1 MRLLAPLLF
10 AAAAASAA
18 PRTYLYYPS
27 SDVASTQETLFPQ
40 AGTTNTTEL
49 ASLCDSTPTCI
60 GFNSNGWLKNGST
73 SLAPQP
79 VDLYLAAPT
88 PAPAPPLPLWPYPR
102 SLSSGA
108 TTLPVSA
115 ALQLLPSAPCADLE
129 AALARFA
136 ATSLS
141 RAAAPPAPSPPPN
154 LLTALHVTLAPG
166 GCAVPLDLG
175 VNESYSL
182 TIPEDGSPALLSAPT
197 VWGAL
202 LGLQTL
208 AQLLAFDA
216 ETGAYAIPAT
226 PLAIADAPRFAW
238 RGVMVDPARAFLPL
252 ATLRALVDSLP
263 LAKLNTLHL
272 HLLDSESF
280 PLQVGAPFEG
290 LWASAFSPRE
300 RYTRADLAGL
310 IEYARARGV
319 RVVLEF
325 DSPGHCGGICTS
337 YPNLCPAGPGCSGTV
352 LDPSSPATL
361 PAMQAIIDT
370 LASLSI
376 DSVLHGGGDEVGQD
390 CWLNSAAVQAWAAA
404 HNVTNGEGVYKYF
417 VNASSAMML
426 ARGKA
431 PMRWEEVW
439 AHFGASLHPATIIH
453 AWLSSAAL
461 VNATNHGYRAVFSVD
476 SQAYYMDYLDV
487 QWDSVYSVDILAG
500 VTNAS
505 AVPLVLGGQLCLWGE
520 TVDAASL
527 LSVLWPRAAAA
538 GEALWGPPPGA
549 SARSYDVVARLAE
562 FRCLLLERGLPAPLP
577 GALSAGDLRPP
588 WTVGS
593 CSGGYSKLR

>member
-252 ATLRALVDSLP
+252 AVLRALVDSLP
-263 LAKLNTLHL
+263 LAKLNTLHV
-272 HLLDSESF
+272 HLLDSDSF
-280 PLQVGAPFEG
+280 PLQVGAPFED
-290 LWASAFSPRE
+290 LWSAAFSPRE
-300 RYTRADLAGL
+300 RYSARDLAGL
-310 IEYARARGV
+310 TEYARARGV
-319 RVVLEF
+319 RVVYEF
-325 DSPGHCGGICTS
+325 DSPGHVGGMCTAR
-337 YPNLCPAGPGCSGTV
+337 PELCPAGPACEGNV
-352 LDPSSPATL
+352 LDPSSPLAL
-361 PAMQAIIDT
+361 PAM
-370 LASLSI
+370 LAVYDALAAVSI
-376 DSVLHGGGDEVGQD
+376 DSVLHGGGDEVGEK
-390 CWLNSAAVQAWAAA
+390 CWLGNARVAAWAAA
-404 HNVTNGEGVYKYF
+404 HNISNGDGVYKYF
-417 VNASSAMML
+417 VQAGSDMAL
-426 ARGKA
+426 AKGKA

-439 AHFGASLHPATIIH
+439 AHFGTSLHPSTIIH

-461 VNATNHGYRAVFSVD
+461 VNATNHGYRAVFSVND
-476 SQAYYMDYLDV
+476 ADYYMD
-487 QWDSVYSVDILAG
+487 
-500 VTNAS
+500 
-505 AVPLVLGGQLCLWGE
+505 
-520 TVDAASL
+520 
-527 LSVLWPRAAAA
+527 
-538 GEALWGPPPGA
+538 
-549 SARSYDVVARLAE
+549 
-562 FRCLLLERGLPAPLP
+562 
-577 GALSAGDLRPP
+577 
-588 WTVGS
+588 
-593 CSGGYSKLR
+593 